1 MDLASRSLEVA
12 VKPCQEATFQ
22 VSALTKAE
30 KTEVVSQKSK
40 SGFKTF
46 QAPKAKENLTDITHE
61 YHIDSDDM
69 VDLTKLDLSLNFEDV
84 LEDSSCHKVAGAELR

>member
-12 VKPCQEATFQ
+12 VKPCQETTFQ

-30 KTEVVSQKSK
+30 KTEVVSKKSK

-46 QAPKAKENLTDITHE
+46 QAPMAKESLTNVTHK
-61 YHIDSDDM
+61 YHIDSDNV
-69 VDLTKLDLSLNFEDV
+69 VDLTKLELSLNLEDV
-84 LEDSSCHKVAGAELR
+84 LEDPLCHKVNGAELR

>member
-12 VKPCQEATFQ
+12 VKPCQETAFQ
-22 VSALTKAE
+22 VSALTKEE

-46 QAPKAKENLTDITHE
+46 KAPRAKENLTDVTHE

-69 VDLTKLDLSLNFEDV
+69 VDLTKLDLSLKFEDV
-84 LEDSSCHKVAGAELR
+84 VEDPSCHKVNGAELR

>member
-12 VKPCQEATFQ
+12 VKPCQETAFQ
-22 VSALTKAE
+22 VTALTKAE

-46 QAPKAKENLTDITHE
+46 EAPKAKENLTNVTHE
-61 YHIDSDDM
+61 YHVDSDNV
-69 VDLTKLDLSLNFEDV
+69 VDLTKLELSLNLEDV
-84 LEDSSCHKVAGAELR
+84 LEDPLCHKVNGAELR